1 MADYIS
7 TARLSSINFNNAD
20 ILKIIKY
27 LYDTKGHGHN
37 DISVRM
43 IKLCGQFIVKPL
55 SILLKMIDNGIF
67 PDIWKKSNIIP
78 VHKKGDKQII
88 DNYRHV
94 SLLPICGKIFEK
106 LLCNS
111 IFKFLDD
118 NNLLRSNQ
126 SGFRPS
132 DSCEHQLLSNVHDI
146 YASFDCCH
154 LLRLQVNFWT
164 YTKHF
169 SKSGMKA

>member
-1 MADYIS
+1 MDYIS

-55 SILLKMIDNGIF
+55 SILLKIIDNGIF

-78 VHKKGDKQII
+78 VHKKGDKQTI
-88 DNYRHV
+88 D
-94 SLLPICGKIFEK
+94 K
-106 LLCNS
+106 L
-111 IFKFLDD
+111 
-118 NNLLRSNQ
+118 
-126 SGFRPS
+126 
-132 DSCEHQLLSNVHDI
+132 
-146 YASFDCCH
+146 
-154 LLRLQVNFWT
+154 
-164 YTKHF
+164 
-169 SKSGMKA
+169 